1 MVRAAGGQA
10 GGVPACLVVEQPS
23 AAPAEFSVNENTPCS
38 APSTAVTQGR
48 HSGRKG
54 RLTAVTQV
62 FYNTCV
68 TV

>member
-1 MVRAAGGQA
+1 MQA
-10 GGVPACLVVEQPS
+10 RH
-23 AAPAEFSVNENTPCS
+23 TP
-38 APSTAVTQGR
+38 PEGE
-48 HSGRKG
+48 KG